1 MELTDKCKVE
11 FEKWF
16 SIDEQNERG
25 LSDEQIKYVRINKIE
40 MFYDLSNSMQYGVLV
55 DFFDKVGLEMTDF
68 KWRGKFTAALYI
80 DDDMK
85 ISDQI
90 GKDKGFKKRDDA
102 RIFIVKKTNDYY
114 DLNEYN
120 YELE

>member
-1 MELTDKCKVE
+1 MILTGQCKKD
-11 FEKWF
+11 FEKWYK
-16 SIDEQNERG
+16 D
-25 LSDEQIKYVRINKIE
+25 KYYFEVIS
-40 MFYDLSNSMQYGVLV
+40 YDKNYVNFMNIPNSMQFGVLV

-114 DLNEYN
+114 NLNEYN